1 MYLLKRAFVALCLSL
16 FCFVAYAQKTVS
28 GTVKDAT
35 GEAMIGVTVLADGKA
50 AAVTDIDGNFA
61 VPNATPSTVI
71 KVTYVGYKDQQIT
84 VGNSTNLNIVMQED
98 NKALDEVV
106 VVGYGT
112 MKKSD
117 LTGSISSMNTDDI
130 VSKGASNVLNAM
142 QGAVPGVNITQSS
155 SRPGGSMNIEI
166 RGKSSI
172 NSSTTPLFIVDGV
185 MCDNIDFLN
194 EQDIEK
200 IDILKDA
207 SSTAIYGSR
216 ATAGV
221 VIVTTKGGLGVK
233 KGSKPTISYDGYY
246 GVAVVSRMP
255 EFQDAQQFYDYRF
268 KKFLSYAGGV
278 AAAQSGTPNYQLSQG
293 AYDQGMILR
302 VKGDATS
309 GSVLKDRLA
318 QGLNTDWPSLVT
330 QNGRQQ
336 NHYIGIS
343 GSTSDISYNLGLG
356 YTELEG
362 TYKGDRDSKITFKG
376 GLDANVN
383 KYLSAGFNVNL
394 AHINHDYASDKA
406 VQEAY
411 RANPFMVPYDEE
423 GNIINNPGNKNA
435 LGTNDNQF
443 SDSYNPLLF
452 FTDEQ
457 KNRETWRLLG
467 NAYLTVKP
475 FEGLTFKTTFSPNYT
490 YYREGYWSGTET
502 GNDKTKATNG
512 NKRSISWVWDNVL
525 SYEKIFDKIHR
536 LNLMA
541 LYSMESSNSE
551 NMSLGYSN
559 IYDGTY
565 WWNIGKNGFT
575 ASDGTLNITD
585 GTTGYTEN
593 SMTSYA
599 FRANYTLLD
608 RYMLTATMRWDGSS
622 KFAKGHKWGSFPSF
636 ALAWRMSEEKFIKD
650 NAKWISNLK
659 LRLSYGVTGNNAGI
673 SNFEYMLGVSGPNY
687 YPFGGTYANG
697 MYPSGVVDGNIHWE
711 KSHELNVGLD
721 FGFLNSRI
729 FGSIDWYNKKSND
742 LLYNVT
748 LPYEAGAI
756 TMKTNIGSV
765 RNRGIEANVT
775 GVIIQNKDLNW
786 TVTAN
791 YAHNSN
797 HVLEIDGTGNN
808 ILSGHYNDNL
818 FMGGPVNNVY
828 GYQWTGIVTDGD
840 MVVPNNEIAVAKG
853 FTPGTTV
860 KQTDYYYACYKLT
873 EGSPIVQD
881 VNGDGKFDDADKK
894 VFRADPAWT
903 GSISTTVSY
912 KGWDFSTSIYTKQHF
927 NIYSNFYER
936 FYDLT
941 DRGRMRLNMD
951 SYVPAGT
958 LIDCD
963 GVNADGTYVNPKYQ
977 QTTHYGTFPFPNNGG
992 TNGGTNNAY
1001 WSGEDGAAN
1010 FQNISFTKIKNIT
1023 LGYTF
1028 PKAWT
1033 QKFGCSKLR
1042 LYINVTNPFVITGY
1056 KGFDPEWANTSL
1068 KQDGPSTTTWQFGAN
1083 IKF

>member
-423 GNIINNPGNKNA
+423 GNIIKIPGNKNA

-467 NAYLTVKP
+467 NA
-475 FEGLTFKTTFSPNYT
+475 
-490 YYREGYWSGTET
+490 
-502 GNDKTKATNG
+502 
-512 NKRSISWVWDNVL
+512 
-525 SYEKIFDKIHR
+525 
-536 LNLMA
+536 
-541 LYSMESSNSE
+541 
-551 NMSLGYSN
+551 
-559 IYDGTY
+559 
-565 WWNIGKNGFT
+565 
-575 ASDGTLNITD
+575 
-585 GTTGYTEN
+585 
-593 SMTSYA
+593 
-599 FRANYTLLD
+599 
-608 RYMLTATMRWDGSS
+608 
-622 KFAKGHKWGSFPSF
+622 
-636 ALAWRMSEEKFIKD
+636 
-650 NAKWISNLK
+650 
-659 LRLSYGVTGNNAGI
+659 
-673 SNFEYMLGVSGPNY
+673 
-687 YPFGGTYANG
+687 
-697 MYPSGVVDGNIHWE
+697 
-711 KSHELNVGLD
+711 
-721 FGFLNSRI
+721 
-729 FGSIDWYNKKSND
+729 
-742 LLYNVT
+742 
-748 LPYEAGAI
+748 
-756 TMKTNIGSV
+756 
-765 RNRGIEANVT
+765 
-775 GVIIQNKDLNW
+775 
-786 TVTAN
+786 
-791 YAHNSN
+791 
-797 HVLEIDGTGNN
+797 
-808 ILSGHYNDNL
+808 
-818 FMGGPVNNVY
+818 
-828 GYQWTGIVTDGD
+828 
-840 MVVPNNEIAVAKG
+840 
-853 FTPGTTV
+853 
-860 KQTDYYYACYKLT
+860 
-873 EGSPIVQD
+873 
-881 VNGDGKFDDADKK
+881 
-894 VFRADPAWT
+894 
-903 GSISTTVSY
+903 
-912 KGWDFSTSIYTKQHF
+912 
-927 NIYSNFYER
+927 
-936 FYDLT
+936 
-941 DRGRMRLNMD
+941 
-951 SYVPAGT
+951 
-958 LIDCD
+958 
-963 GVNADGTYVNPKYQ
+963 
-977 QTTHYGTFPFPNNGG
+977 
-992 TNGGTNNAY
+992 
-1001 WSGEDGAAN
+1001 
-1010 FQNISFTKIKNIT
+1010 
-1023 LGYTF
+1023 
-1028 PKAWT
+1028 
-1033 QKFGCSKLR
+1033 
-1042 LYINVTNPFVITGY
+1042 
-1056 KGFDPEWANTSL
+1056 
-1068 KQDGPSTTTWQFGAN
+1068 
-1083 IKF
+1083 